1 MPDNDESFI
10 EAGIRFTFDPSGFLR
25 GSAEAQ
31 DALESTLAEMINF
44 RREANKTEQEINAA
58 IPGIAAALGVST
70 EEVKDALKDLKKTE
84 QETAKETARIQR
96 EESRNALAEKKR
108 ALREEEQLAR
118 QQQREEMARL
128 RERQQA
134 MREIRDTALAAV
146 GATSLIAGT
155 RNLVGLVGQTA
166 AEGVAASNMAART
179 GFSAREI
186 LAVGTA
192 GALTPG
198 SSRQEALQSMNAL
211 ARART
216 EYRLNGHSQ
225 LTDLLSSRYG
235 VDISHIMNGSYETAM
250 QRIVADL
257 RRQGH
262 GTQTMI
268 SILERS
274 GLTSGGWSNEVLDGR
289 DMHRRI
295 QRGAQLT
302 DDQAKNIAL
311 DKKLDSDLRD
321 LGEIWQN
328 FRKDMGH
335 VLMPAVED
343 VAKLLIRIDKLVK
356 ENPNAARYV
365 TEIGAVILALS
376 PVLGGIATLMGSIGL
391 IRAALGA
398 EGGGII
404 SGLLSPKKLLL
415 RAGIPG
421 ALAYGG
427 YEAYEHGWF
436 GKGMD
441 FLDQHSDG
449 MSALDNWLSGKTG
462 GLIGRTFGQQ
472 NTITDKQAK
481 ENQQKAHD
489 FFLGNK
495 WTEDQTA
502 GILARIQLE
511 SGFNPYI
518 RPKNGEDAFGLL
530 QWHKDRRNE
539 FAKVFGHG
547 MSEGTFEEQL
557 QFIQHELTHKE
568 KSAGDHLRAAKS
580 AGEAGAIA
588 SYEYARPGQTEQDK
602 RRQVLNTAQA
612 AERIRRDHAQ
622 MQMAAAVRGGNV
634 HTDNSQ
640 KTTVNMSVNNM
651 NVQANDPHR
660 LATKAAHASGHM
672 LMTSS
677 VDTGIM

>member
-10 EAGIRFTFDPSGFLR
+10 EAGIRFAFDSTDFLR

-44 RREANKTEQEINAA
+44 RREANKTEQEINDA
-58 IPGIAAALGVST
+58 IPGIAAALGAST

-96 EESRNALAEKKR
+96 EEARSALAEKKR

-155 RNLVGLVGQTA
+155 RNVVGLVGQTA
-166 AEGVAASNMAART
+166 AEGVAVSNMAART

-211 ARART
+211 SQART

-235 VDISHIMNGSYETAM
+235 VDISHIMQGSYETAM

-257 RRQGH
+257 RR
-262 GTQTMI
+262 
-268 SILERS
+268 
-274 GLTSGGWSNEVLDGR
+274 
-289 DMHRRI
+289 
-295 QRGAQLT
+295 
-302 DDQAKNIAL
+302 
-311 DKKLDSDLRD
+311 
-321 LGEIWQN
+321 
-328 FRKDMGH
+328 
-335 VLMPAVED
+335 
-343 VAKLLIRIDKLVK
+343 
-356 ENPNAARYV
+356 
-365 TEIGAVILALS
+365 
-376 PVLGGIATLMGSIGL
+376 
-391 IRAALGA
+391 
-398 EGGGII
+398 
-404 SGLLSPKKLLL
+404 
-415 RAGIPG
+415 
-421 ALAYGG
+421 
-427 YEAYEHGWF
+427 
-436 GKGMD
+436 
-441 FLDQHSDG
+441 
-449 MSALDNWLSGKTG
+449 
-462 GLIGRTFGQQ
+462 
-472 NTITDKQAK
+472 
-481 ENQQKAHD
+481 
-489 FFLGNK
+489 
-495 WTEDQTA
+495 
-502 GILARIQLE
+502 
-511 SGFNPYI
+511 
-518 RPKNGEDAFGLL
+518 
-530 QWHKDRRNE
+530 
-539 FAKVFGHG
+539 HG

-568 KSAGDHLRAAKS
+568 KSAGGHLKAARS

-602 RRQVLNTAQA
+602 RRQVVNTAQA

-634 HTDNSQ
+634 QTDNSQ
-640 KTTVNMSVNNM
+640 KTTISLHANNVNVK
-651 NVQANDPHR
+651 ANDPHQMVQKVAQLTQHMM
-660 LATKAAHASGHM
+660 LA
-672 LMTSS
+672 SS
-677 VDTGIM
+677 VDTGVM